1 MTAPVPAL
9 LARMALTFALACG
22 IGMLAPTVAHADGF
36 TASPEL
42 PTSYDSGAARTG
54 VAHMIALRVSFAD
67 QDPQTAFEADDTK
80 EALRQLFTGTAG
92 QGFAATDAVF
102 PYDGVAPYY
111 ARSSYGKLAI
121 TAEAFDYRARYPQA
135 HYGSE
140 DTLDEL
146 YEEALTSLDASGE
159 DLSRFDANEDGRIDG
174 VYLHFANEG
183 REIDDWDSSWWN
195 AQWAYDGDLELDGIT
210 PGSFVILHE
219 ASNTAEGVQA
229 AIHETG
235 HVLGLPDYYS
245 YVQTAEDNAADLADK
260 RNQAPARPTGADVSL
275 TEVSGDAGLGTF
287 DMMQDSLGDHN
298 GFSKWLLGWFDDDE
312 IVRIVPSPEGVQVI
326 CGDERQTVAY
336 DSEDT
341 AEVGSALSALSATG
355 QTSHPRIAVIGN
367 EDAGVF
373 ASYYLVEFDAQ
384 TGNNVVWYTSDET
397 DPIARVPAGVRVFRV
412 QAALD
417 RDKADFRLSGAEG
430 TKDKQLLEL
439 VDPDGDKPHVESIGT
454 APVAEG
460 ATTYGCSLKA
470 GEALSGESGIEGE
483 PLVSSLTSIK
493 VEELTGSDDSAQAT
507 LSLTFTRPAQT
518 LPAWAIPAGA
528 LAAIAIV
535 LILWRAIR
543 AKRAHGTR

>member
-1 MTAPVPAL
+1 MTASVPVL
-9 LARMALTFALACG
+9 LTRMALTLALACG
-22 IGMLAPTVAHADGF
+22 ISMLAPAVAHADGF

-54 VAHMIALRVSFAD
+54 EAHMIALRMSFAD
-67 QDPQTAFEADDTK
+67 QDPQSAFEAADTK

-92 QGFAATDAVF
+92 QSTAATDAVF
-102 PYDGVAPYY
+102 PYDGIAPYY

-121 TAEAFDYRARYPQA
+121 TAEVLDYRARYPQA

-146 YEEALTSLDASGE
+146 YEEALTSLNESGE
-159 DLSRFDANEDGRIDG
+159 DLSRFDANEDGRLDG

-183 REIDDWDSSWWN
+183 REIDDWASSWWN
-195 AQWAYDGDLELDGIT
+195 AQWAYDGDLELDGVT

-219 ASNTAEGVQA
+219 ASNTAEGGQA

-245 YVQTAEDNAADLADK
+245 YAQTAEDNDADLADK
-260 RNQAPARPTGADVSL
+260 HSQAPARPTGADMYL
-275 TEVSGDAGLGTF
+275 TVVSGDAGLGTF

-298 GFSKWLLGWFDDDE
+298 GFSKWLLDWLDDDE
-312 IVRIVPSPEGVQVI
+312 IVRIVPGSEGVQVI
-326 CGDERQTVAY
+326 CGDDRQTVAY
-336 DSEDT
+336 DNEGT
-341 AEVGSALSALSATG
+341 AEVGSVLSALSATG
-355 QTSHPRIAVIGN
+355 QVSHPRIAVIGN

-373 ASYYLVEFDAQ
+373 SSYYLVEFDAQ
-384 TGNNVVWYTSDET
+384 TGNDLVWYASEET

-417 RDKADFRLSGAEG
+417 VGKADFKLSGVEG
-430 TKDKQLLEL
+430 AKGNQLLEL
-439 VDPDGDKPHVESIGT
+439 VDPDGDRTHVEGIGT

-470 GEALSGESGIEGE
+470 GGELSGEDGIEDE
-483 PLVSSLTSIK
+483 PLLSSLTSIK
-493 VEELTGSDDSAQAT
+493 VDELTGTDDNAQAT
-507 LSLTFTRPAQT
+507 LSLIFTRPAPT
-518 LPAWAIPAGA
+518 LPSWAIPTGA
-528 LAAIAIV
+528 LAAVVVA
-535 LILWRAIR
+535 LALWRAIR
-543 AKRAHGTR
+543 TAGLPRLL